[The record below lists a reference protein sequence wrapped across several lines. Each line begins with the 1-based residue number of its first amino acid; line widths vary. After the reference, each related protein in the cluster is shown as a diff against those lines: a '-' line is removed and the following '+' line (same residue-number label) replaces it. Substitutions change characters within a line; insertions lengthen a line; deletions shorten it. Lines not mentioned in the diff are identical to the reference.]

1 MEKKVNY
8 RLCGG
13 TFFTLLLIAKKK
25 GLGAKEHYKG
35 MSDDVSEP
43 FTLMGLAKIVLP
55 DYEKPEPRMMK
66 TVKSSTTDYKKCV
79 DECGSYFPFSDQD
92 ALKTFDNRIKND
104 YGNVLNDMASFC
116 NRFLVINDSTNKDKK
131 LVKALIDLIIK
142 DDSIPE
148 SQEFYTNEDGT
159 AVNKGNIK
167 QMKQICF
174 QSFLLGVFHFAI
186 MRPESNTIGEA
197 TFNEWCPSTGG
208 GRRKYAGN
216 MGETLDHDISLSYM
230 SVIERVEPD
239 VVEEVDST
247 EDFNESYSQHESE
260 SIPKPSP
267 QMVFNFNVS
276 GNNNSFYNH
285 VDTVNNYNGGNKYGE
300 Q

>member
-35 MSDDVSEP
+35 ESDDVSEP

-55 DYEKPEPRMMK
+55 DYEEPEARMMK

-104 YGNVLNDMASFC
+104 YGSVLNDMVSFC
-116 NRFLVINDSTNKDKK
+116 NRFLVIKDSTNKDKK
-131 LVKALIDLIIK
+131 LVRALIDLIIK

-148 SQEFYTNEDGT
+148 SQVFYANEDGT
-159 AVNKGNIK
+159 AVNKSNIK
-167 QMKQICF
+167 TMTQICF
-174 QSFLLGVFHFAI
+174 QSFLLGVFHFAVT
-186 MRPESNTIGEA
+186 RPESNKIGKD
-197 TFNEWCPSTGG
+197 TFDAWCPSTGG
-208 GRRKYAGN
+208 GRRKYEGN
-216 MGETLDHDISLSYM
+216 MGETLDHNISLSYKY
-230 SVIERVEPD
+230 VVERVEPD
-239 VVEEVDST
+239 IVEEGNST
-247 EDFNESYSQHESE
+247 EDFTETYSQHESE
-260 SIPKPSP
+260 SVPKNSP
-267 QMVFNFNVS
+267 QMVFNFNVT

-285 VDTVNNYNGGNKYGE
+285 VDTVNNYHGGRKNGE
-300 Q
+300 